1 VQKCG
6 DYHLLKLVYNNLDI
20 VTAQEVTN
28 GLLRLTLDGFQTKMM
43 EFFDAGNRDLELIP
57 LMEKYVDRH
66 RKRTNPLAGN
76 EGLEIHPL

>member
-28 GLLRLTLDGFQTKMM
+28 GLLRLTLD

-76 EGLEIHPL
+76 EGIEIHPL